1 MTQIVQWG
9 EHDPNLSLI
18 GIIQLDTN
26 TRQIVNVYQHITTVG
41 VCAISHVGTEKQ
53 EFKWGATCFIRDS
66 LEAIN
71 TFWATVGCICY
82 TPTNINHFLPNEDGT
97 WPFTLPGS
105 IHYGFDIS
113 EAHPCHLRRK
123 IEDDVR
129 LRAQFMGFQQ
139 KCVQQFHE
147 YLHPKPTVQCDE

>member
-9 EHDPNLSLI
+9 ERDPNLSLI
-18 GIIQLDTN
+18 GVIQLDTN
-26 TRQIVNVYQHITTVG
+26 TRQIVNVYQHLTTVG
-41 VCAISHVGTEKQ
+41 VCTISHVGTEKQ

-82 TPTNINHFLPNEDGT
+82 TPANINHFLPNEDGT

-113 EAHPCHLRRK
+113 EAHPCHLSFSIPSRPYSVMNDGGALCK
-123 IEDDVR
+123 TMSPLSSTSTPY
-129 LRAQFMGFQQ
+129 LRSF
-139 KCVQQFHE
+139 
-147 YLHPKPTVQCDE
+147 